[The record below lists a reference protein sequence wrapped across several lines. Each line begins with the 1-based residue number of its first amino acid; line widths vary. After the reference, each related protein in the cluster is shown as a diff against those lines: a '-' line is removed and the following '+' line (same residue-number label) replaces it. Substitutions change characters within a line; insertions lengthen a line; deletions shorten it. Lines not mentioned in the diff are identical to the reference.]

1 MTLRAPEP
9 ASPEPATI
17 RFSTGDLPPSERIP
31 FVGEAMGRYGLDF
44 QPLPGEPF
52 RLDAVQDFLP
62 GLNVVSVVN
71 SGIRMAR
78 TRRRL
83 ADGDDSLDL
92 AVVAAG
98 SETFSQLGRDV
109 TVADGEAVLLSNAD
123 TYEAVCPAGKRF
135 LGLRLPRV
143 ALAGLVPNVEDRFA
157 QAIPRDRAAL
167 RLLASYVGMLR
178 DNDDALA
185 TPELR
190 RLTVS
195 YVYDLVALALG
206 ANADAAPLAKG
217 RGLAAARLCAIKSDI
232 AAHLGDGSLSVVA
245 VAARQE
251 VTPRYVQMLFESEGM
266 TFSQYV
272 LATRLAH
279 ARRMLSDLCSAG
291 RTITAIAFAAGFSD
305 LSHFN
310 RAFRRAYGTTPSDVR
325 AAARRDG

>member
-1 MTLRAPEP
+1 MTIRAPEP

-17 RFSTGDLPPSERIP
+17 RFSTADLPAPERVP
-31 FVGEAMGRYGLDF
+31 FVGEAMERYGLDF

-52 RLDAVQDFLP
+52 RLDAVQGFLP

-83 ADGDDSLDL
+83 ADGKDSLDL
-92 AVVAAG
+92 AVVATG
-98 SETFSQLGRDV
+98 SETFSQFGRDV

-123 TYEAVCPAGKRF
+123 AYEAVCPAGKRF

-143 ALAGLVPNVEDRFA
+143 ALTGLVPNVEDRFA
-157 QAIPRDRAAL
+157 QAIPRESAAL

-178 DNDDALA
+178 DNDNA

-190 RLTVS
+190 RVA
-195 YVYDLVALALG
+195 VAHIYDLVALTIG
-206 ANADAAPLAKG
+206 AGRDAAVLAKG
-217 RGLAAARLCAIKSDI
+217 RGLVAARLGAIKADI
-232 AAHLGDGSLSVVA
+232 AAHLGDSSLSVVT
-245 VAARQE
+245 VAARQG
-251 VTPRYVQMLFESEGM
+251 VTPRYVQMLFEPEGM

-272 LATRLAH
+272 LATRLAS
-279 ARRMLSDLCSAG
+279 ARRMLRDPCSAS

-310 RAFRRAYGTTPSDVR
+310 RAFRRAYGATPSDVR
-325 AAARRDG
+325 EAARKS

>member
-1 MTLRAPEP
+1 MTIRAPEL

-17 RFSTGDLPPSERIP
+17 RFSIADLPRQERVP

-44 QPLPGEPF
+44 KPLPGEPF
-52 RLDAVQDFLP
+52 RFSAVQRFLP

-135 LGLRLPRV
+135 LGLRLSRV

-157 QAIPRDRAAL
+157 QAIPRESAAL

-178 DNDDALA
+178 ESDDALA

-190 RLTVS
+190 RLAVTH
-195 YVYDLVALALG
+195 VYDLVALAVG
-206 ANADAAPLAKG
+206 AGRDAATLAKG
-217 RGLAAARLCAIKSDI
+217 RGLAAARLGAIKADI
-232 AAHLGDGSLSVVA
+232 AAHLRDGLSVVA
-245 VAARQE
+245 VAARQG
-251 VTPRYVQMLFESEGM
+251 VTPRYVQMLFEQEGM
-266 TFSQYV
+266 TFSRYV
-272 LATRLAH
+272 LATRLASTH
-279 ARRMLSDLCSAG
+279 RMLRDPCSAG

-310 RAFRRAYGTTPSDVR
+310 RAFRHAYGATPSDVR